1 LVDLVTARKGA
12 EAETHWRRH
21 MEAASAAL
29 LKGHEKTKVRDIMD

>member
-1 LVDLVTARKGA
+1 VDLVAARKGT

-29 LKGHEKTKVRDIMD
+29 LKGREKTKVRDIMD